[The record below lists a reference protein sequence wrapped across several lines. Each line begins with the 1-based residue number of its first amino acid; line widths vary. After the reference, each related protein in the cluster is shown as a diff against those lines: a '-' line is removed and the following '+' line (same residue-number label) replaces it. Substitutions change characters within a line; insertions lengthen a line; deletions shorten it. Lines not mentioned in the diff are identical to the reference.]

1 VKRIQ
6 VFLAFFLIMA
16 ILAGTVDSAPG
27 EQKKPDLKGFNEFV
41 TKGMA
46 DWKVPGMAISIV
58 KDGKVIFAEGFG
70 FRDVKQGLKVT
81 PQTLFAIGS
90 CSKAFTATAVGI
102 LADEGKVD
110 WDKPVRTYLPSFK
123 LQDVVASE
131 RMTPRDLLSHRSG
144 LPRHD
149 LMWYGSSYTRKELF
163 DRLQYLKPN
172 KDFRAVW
179 QYQNLMFMTAGYLV
193 GEMAGTTWE
202 DFVRNRIL
210 EPLDMKETN
219 FSVNDSQKAADFAL
233 PYREKKEQVE
243 QIPFR
248 NIDAI
253 GPAGSINS
261 SVVEMANWVM
271 LNLNKGKFKDKQ
283 VISEGALAQIQSPQ
297 MLMPTPIQ
305 YDELLYASY
314 GMGWMVVP
322 YRGHLLLQHGG
333 GIDGFTALVAFL
345 PRDNIG
351 AVILTNMNGTA
362 LPSIILYN
370 ILDRLLGLS
379 QVDWNK
385 RLKEQ
390 LDKAKAEAEKAKKE
404 ADKDRKLDTRPS
416 HPLEDFAGEYEH
428 PAYETLA
435 VIKEGD
441 QLKAKYNTMDFIL
454 NHYHYDIF
462 EAHNEFTDQKIKLS
476 FQTDLK
482 GNIGSVSTQL
492 EPAVEDIV
500 FTRAPEK
507 AMMEKS
513 FLEKFVGQYAYQ
525 GLVVTIAL
533 KGDKTLTATVPGQ
546 PEYEL
551 VPYKG
556 TEFNLKGLPGVGI
569 EFKLDESGKAV
580 EASFKQPGGAV
591 PFKRK

>member
-1 VKRIQ
+1 MKRIQ

-379 QVDWNK
+379 QV
-385 RLKEQ
+385 
-390 LDKAKAEAEKAKKE
+390 
-404 ADKDRKLDTRPS
+404 
-416 HPLEDFAGEYEH
+416 
-428 PAYETLA
+428 
-435 VIKEGD
+435 
-441 QLKAKYNTMDFIL
+441 
-454 NHYHYDIF
+454 
-462 EAHNEFTDQKIKLS
+462 
-476 FQTDLK
+476 
-482 GNIGSVSTQL
+482 
-492 EPAVEDIV
+492 
-500 FTRAPEK
+500 
-507 AMMEKS
+507 
-513 FLEKFVGQYAYQ
+513 
-525 GLVVTIAL
+525 
-533 KGDKTLTATVPGQ
+533 
-546 PEYEL
+546 
-551 VPYKG
+551 
-556 TEFNLKGLPGVGI
+556 
-569 EFKLDESGKAV
+569 
-580 EASFKQPGGAV
+580 
-591 PFKRK
+591 

>member
-6 VFLAFFLIMA
+6 IFLAFFLA
-16 ILAGTVDSAPG
+16 LALLAPPIHSAPKD
-27 EQKKPDLKGFNEFV
+27 EKKPNLKGFNEFV
-41 TKGMA
+41 TRGMA
-46 DWKVPGMAISIV
+46 EWKVPGMAVSIV

-70 FRDVKQGLKVT
+70 FRDVKQNLKVT
-81 PQTLFAIGS
+81 PHTLFAIGS
-90 CSKAFTATAVGI
+90 CTKAFTATAVGI
-102 LADEGKVD
+102 LADEGNVD
-110 WDKPVRTYLPSFK
+110 WDKPVRTYLPAFK

-149 LMWYGSSYTRKELF
+149 LVWYGAAYSRKELF
-163 DRLQYLKPN
+163 DRLQYLEPN
-172 KDFRAVW
+172 RDFRAVW

-193 GEMAGTTWE
+193 GEAAGTTWE
-202 DFVRNRIL
+202 GFIRTRIL

-233 PYREKKEQVE
+233 PYREKEDQVE

-248 NIDAI
+248 NLDAI
-253 GPAGSINS
+253 GPAGSVNS
-261 SVVEMANWVM
+261 NVIDMANWM
-271 LNLNKGKFKDKQ
+271 LLNLNKGKFKDKQ
-283 VISEGALAQIQSPQ
+283 VISEGALAQVHSPQ
-297 MLMPTPIQ
+297 MVMPNPIQ
-305 YDELLYASY
+305 YDEILYASY
-314 GMGWMVVP
+314 GMGWMIAP

-333 GIDGFTALVAFL
+333 GIDGFTALVAFM

-351 AVILTNMNGTA
+351 AVILTNMNGTP
-362 LPSIILYN
+362 LTSIVLFSII
-370 ILDRLLGLS
+370 DRMLELS

-390 LDKAKAEAEKAKKE
+390 LDKAKAEADKAKKE
-404 ADKDRKLDTRPS
+404 ADKDRKLGTVPS

-428 PAYETLA
+428 PAYGTFALVKDGE
-435 VIKEGD
+435 
-441 QLKAKYNTMDFIL
+441 QLKATYNTMDFIL

-462 EAHNEFTDQKIKLS
+462 EAHNEFMDQKIKLS
-476 FQTDLK
+476 FQTDPK
-482 GNIGSVSTQL
+482 GNIGSVSMQL
-492 EPAVEDIV
+492 EPAVKDVV
-500 FTRAPEK
+500 FNRAPEK

-513 FLEKFVGQYAYQ
+513 FLEKFAGQYEYQ
-525 GLVVTIAL
+525 GVVITITL

-556 TEFNLKGLPGVGI
+556 TEFNLKGLQGFSV

-580 EASFKQPGGAV
+580 EASFKQPNGT
-591 PFKRK
+591 FTLKRK